1 MCLLMLQLGTNCA
14 KASLVRG
21 RETDTAL
28 REGGVVASYFM
39 AKAKLAYM
47 CPSHVCAAECAG
59 N

>member
-1 MCLLMLQLGTNCA
+1 MLQLGTNCA